1 MSILVTGGSGLVG
14 SAIKDVVNT
23 TEHKN
28 NYNWIFL
35 SSKDGY
41 LCDFDCTKQIFE
53 KYKPVKYVIHLAA
66 YVGGLYKNMR
76 EPVTFWQKNTKMN
89 NNVLECC
96 HLYNVKK
103 CISCLSTC
111 IFPDKTTFPIDETMI
126 HNGPPHESNFA
137 YAYSKRMID
146 VLNRAYSKQYNCCFT
161 SIIPTNIYGPYDNFN
176 LDDSHVIPGLI
187 HKFYLQMNKNTD
199 TNIDNDTKNDANSD
213 NDIDNKSNDKEIV
226 IYGSGK
232 PLRQFIYNYDLAKLI
247 LWVIYNYNDSSP
259 LILSV
264 PEEDEVSIKD
274 VVNIISDAFKYDGK
288 ITYDTSKSDGQ
299 YKKTACNKKLM
310 TLMKNSSSNNNSF
323 NFTDIKIGINQT
335 VKWFIEN
342 YESSRH

>member
-14 SAIKDVVNT
+14 SAVKDIVNT
-23 TEHKN
+23 TEYKN
-28 NYNWIFL
+28 KYNWVFL
-35 SSKDGY
+35 SSKDGD
-41 LCDFDCTKQIFE
+41 LCDFESTKQIFE

-187 HKFYLQMNKNTD
+187 HKFYLQMNKNADINTNNDSD
-199 TNIDNDTKNDANSD
+199 TNTYNQSE
-213 NDIDNKSNDKEIV
+213 DKEIV

-274 VVNIISDAFKYDGK
+274 VVNIISDAFHYDGK
-288 ITYDTSKSDGQ
+288 IIYDTSKSDGQ

-310 TLMKNSSSNNNSF
+310 TLMNLSLSNNKWLSTDNVF
-323 NFTDIKIGINQT
+323 NFTDIKNGINQT
-335 VKWFIEN
+335 VKWFIKN

>member
-14 SAIKDVVNT
+14 SAIKDVINT

-35 SSKDGY
+35 SSKDGD
-41 LCDFDCTKQIFE
+41 LCDFDSTKKIFE

-126 HNGPPHESNFA
+126 HNWPPHESNFA

-199 TNIDNDTKNDANSD
+199 TNIDNNTNNDANSD
-213 NDIDNKSNDKEIV
+213 NDTDNKSNDKEII

-310 TLMKNSSSNNNSF
+310 TLMKNSSSKSNSF

>member
-1 MSILVTGGSGLVG
+1 
-14 SAIKDVVNT
+14 
-23 TEHKN
+23 
-28 NYNWIFL
+28 
-35 SSKDGY
+35 
-41 LCDFDCTKQIFE
+41 
-53 KYKPVKYVIHLAA
+53 
-66 YVGGLYKNMR
+66 
-76 EPVTFWQKNTKMN
+76 
-89 NNVLECC
+89 
-96 HLYNVKK
+96 
-103 CISCLSTC
+103 
-111 IFPDKTTFPIDETMI
+111 MI

-187 HKFYLQMNKNTD
+187 HKFYLQMNKN
-199 TNIDNDTKNDANSD
+199 NDANTD
-213 NDIDNKSNDKEIV
+213 NQSEDKEIV

-247 LWVIYNYNDSSP
+247 LWVIYNYNDTSP

-274 VVNIISDAFKYDGK
+274 VVNIISDAFHYDGK

-310 TLMKNSSSNNNSF
+310 TLMKNSSSNSSNTF